1 LEALLIV
8 GTWLQDTVQI
18 TLITSYC
25 LQVQLLRLSLNAT
38 VNQVLQRQISL
49 ETAMKVSLPNSHL
62 PSFLVFYT
70 NDRCHFYSSS
80 VTNTSSRAPTFK
92 QKEVAQSLAAK
103 RN

>member
-38 VNQVLQRQISL
+38 VNHVLQRQISL
-49 ETAMKVSLPNSHL
+49 ETAMKVGLLNSHL
-62 PSFLVFYT
+62 PSVL
-70 NDRCHFYSSS
+70 H
-80 VTNTSSRAPTFK
+80 
-92 QKEVAQSLAAK
+92 
-103 RN
+103 